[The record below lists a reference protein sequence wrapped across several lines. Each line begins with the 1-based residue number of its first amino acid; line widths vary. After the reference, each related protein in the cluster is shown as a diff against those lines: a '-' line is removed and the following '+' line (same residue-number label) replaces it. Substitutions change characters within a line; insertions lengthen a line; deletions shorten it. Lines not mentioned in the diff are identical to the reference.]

1 LEFAWNLEFGHW
13 KLVIKLMHGLLI
25 LNKPKGMTS
34 FSAVNAIH
42 KLIGV
47 KAGHAGT
54 LDPMAEGVL
63 VVLLGKFTKKAKE
76 FESSIKEYEA
86 EITFGIETDS
96 LDSTGK
102 VLSRKEVNITKP
114 QLEEA
119 ISQFTGEIEQ
129 IPPMVSAIHYKG
141 KRLYELARQGI
152 EVERAPRKITIHKLF
167 LKSFDKDKA
176 SFIVSCSKGTY
187 IRTLCADIGAK
198 LGCGAHMSKL
208 TRIKSGDFSI
218 DDALTLEQ
226 VFQLHN
232 HGELEKALCQ
242 T

>member
-1 LEFAWNLEFGHW
+1 
-13 KLVIKLMHGLLI
+13 MHGIII

-34 FSAVNAIH
+34 FAVVDAVH
-42 KLIGV
+42 KLTRS

-63 VVLLGKFTKKAKE
+63 VVLLGRFTKKAKE
-76 FESSIKEYEA
+76 FESSTKEYEA

-102 VLSRKEVNITKP
+102 VTSRKEVNITEQ
-114 QLEEA
+114 QLRETMG
-119 ISQFTGEIEQ
+119 QFAGEIEQ
-129 IPPMVSAIHYKG
+129 IPPMVSAIHHKG

-152 EVERAPRKITIHKLF
+152 EVERAPRKITIHKLE
-167 LKSFDKDKA
+167 LKSFDKDRA
-176 SFIVSCSKGTY
+176 SFVISCSKGTY

-208 TRIKSGDFSI
+208 TRIKSGNFSI
-218 DDALTLEQ
+218 DKALTLEQ
-226 VFQLHN
+226 VFKLHN
-232 HGELEKALCQ
+232 RGELEKALCL

>member
-1 LEFAWNLEFGHW
+1 
-13 KLVIKLMHGLLI
+13 MHGLLV

-76 FESSIKEYEA
+76 FESSIKEYET
-86 EITFGIETDS
+86 EITFGVETDS

-119 ISQFTGEIEQ
+119 MSQFNGEIEQ
-129 IPPMVSAIHYKG
+129 IPPMVSAIHHKG

-152 EVERAPRKITIHKLF
+152 EVERVPRKITIHKLE
-167 LKSFDKDKA
+167 LKSFDKDRA
-176 SFIVSCSKGTY
+176 RFVVSCSKGTY
-187 IRTLCADIGAK
+187 IRTLCADIGSS

-208 TRIKSGDFSI
+208 TRIKSGEFSLSDSI
-218 DDALTLEQ
+218 TLEEA
-226 VFQLHN
+226 FKLHN
-232 HGELEKALCQ
+232 LGKLESRVMNGVG
-242 T
+242 

>member
-1 LEFAWNLEFGHW
+1 
-13 KLVIKLMHGLLI
+13 MHGVII

-34 FSAVNAIH
+34 FAVVNTIH
-42 KLIGV
+42 KLTKS

-102 VLSRKEVNITKP
+102 ITSRKEASISEQ
-114 QLEEA
+114 QLKDVMG
-119 ISQFTGEIEQ
+119 QFAGEIEQ
-129 IPPMVSAIHYKG
+129 VPPMVSAIHYKG
-141 KRLYELARQGI
+141 KRLYELARAGI
-152 EVERAPRKITIHKLF
+152 EVERAPRKITIHKLE
-167 LKSFDKDKA
+167 LKSFSPSKA
-176 SFIVSCSKGTY
+176 SFTVSCSKGTY
-187 IRTLCADIGAK
+187 IRSLCADIGSK

-208 TRIKSGDFSI
+208 TRVKSGDFSI
-218 DDALTLEQ
+218 DNALTLEEI
-226 VFQLHN
+226 FKLHN
-232 HGELEKALCQ
+232 HGELEKALCL

>member
-1 LEFAWNLEFGHW
+1 
-13 KLVIKLMHGLLI
+13 MHGLLI

-76 FESSIKEYEA
+76 FESSTKEYEA

-102 VLSRKEVNITKP
+102 VTSRKEVDITRP
-114 QLEEA
+114 QLEGA
-119 ISQFTGEIEQ
+119 MKQFTGEIEQ

-152 EVERAPRKITIHKLF
+152 EVERAPRKITINKLE
-167 LKSFDKDKA
+167 LKTFDKDRA
-176 SFIVSCSKGTY
+176 MFVVSCSKGTY
-187 IRTLCADIGAK
+187 IRTLCADIGTK

-218 DDALTLEQ
+218 DKALTLEQ
-226 VFQLHN
+226 VFKLHN
-232 HGELEKALCQ
+232 HGDLEKALCL

>member
-1 LEFAWNLEFGHW
+1 
-13 KLVIKLMHGLLI
+13 MHGLLI

-102 VLSRKEVNITKP
+102 VTSRKEVDITKP

-119 ISQFTGEIEQ
+119 MDQFTGEIEQ

-152 EVERAPRKITIHKLF
+152 EVERAPRKITIHKLE
-167 LKSFDKDKA
+167 LKSFEKDRA
-176 SFIVSCSKGTY
+176 SFVVSCSKGTY
-187 IRTLCADIGAK
+187 IRTLCADIGTK
-198 LGCGAHMSKL
+198 LGCVAHMSKL
-208 TRIKSGDFSI
+208 TRIRSGDFSI
-218 DDALTLEQ
+218 DNALTLEQ
-226 VFQLHN
+226 VFKLHN
-232 HGELEKALCQ
+232 HGDLEKALCL

>member
-1 LEFAWNLEFGHW
+1 
-13 KLVIKLMHGLLI
+13 
-25 LNKPKGMTS
+25 
-34 FSAVNAIH
+34 
-42 KLIGV
+42 
-47 KAGHAGT
+47 
-54 LDPMAEGVL
+54 MAEGVL

-114 QLEEA
+114 QLEDA
-119 ISQFTGEIEQ
+119 MGRFTGEIEQ
-129 IPPMVSAIHYKG
+129 IPPMFSAIHHKG

-152 EVERAPRKITIHKLF
+152 EVERAPRKITIHKFF
-167 LKSFDKDKA
+167 LKSFDKNRA
-176 SFIVSCSKGTY
+176 SFVVSCSKGTY
-187 IRTLCADIGAK
+187 IRTLCADIGNK

-218 DDALTLEQ
+218 DNALTLEQ
-226 VFQLHN
+226 VFKLHN
-232 HGELEKALCQ
+232 RGELEGKIMTNDQCQ
-242 T
+242 MSN

>member
-1 LEFAWNLEFGHW
+1 
-13 KLVIKLMHGLLI
+13 MHGMLI

-42 KLIGV
+42 KLTGA

-76 FESSIKEYEA
+76 FESSVKEYEA

-96 LDSTGK
+96 LDSTG
-102 VLSRKEVNITKP
+102 RITSKKDVDVAEQ
-114 QLEEA
+114 QLKDVMG
-119 ISQFTGEIEQ
+119 QFVGEIDQ
-129 IPPMVSAIHYKG
+129 IPPMISAIHYKG
-141 KRLYELARQGI
+141 KRLYELARAGI
-152 EVERAPRKITIHKLF
+152 EVERSPRRITIYKLE
-167 LKSFDKDKA
+167 LRSFDGNRA

-187 IRTLCADIGAK
+187 IRSLCADIGK
-198 LGCGAHMSKL
+198 RLGCGAHMSKL

-218 DDALTLEQ
+218 DKALTLEEI
-226 VFQLHN
+226 FKLHN
-232 HGELEKALCQ
+232 GGELESKLMIQEACD
-242 T
+242 

>member
-1 LEFAWNLEFGHW
+1 
-13 KLVIKLMHGLLI
+13 MHGLLI

-76 FESSIKEYEA
+76 FESSVKEYEA

-102 VLSRKEVNITKP
+102 ITSRKEVDITRP
-114 QLEEA
+114 RLEETMG
-119 ISQFTGEIEQ
+119 QFIGEIEQ

-152 EVERAPRKITIHKLF
+152 EVERAPRKITIHKLE
-167 LKSFDKDKA
+167 LKSFDKDRA
-176 SFIVSCSKGTY
+176 SFVVSCSKGTY
-187 IRTLCADIGAK
+187 IRTLCADIGKK

-218 DDALTLEQ
+218 DNALTLEQ
-226 VFQLHN
+226 VFKLHN
-232 HGELEKALCQ
+232 HGELEKALCL

>member
-1 LEFAWNLEFGHW
+1 
-13 KLVIKLMHGLLI
+13 MHGLLI

-102 VLSRKEVNITKP
+102 VTSRKEVDITKP

-119 ISQFTGEIEQ
+119 MDQFTGEIEQ

-152 EVERAPRKITIHKLF
+152 EVERAPRKITIHKLE
-167 LKSFDKDKA
+167 LKSFEKDRA
-176 SFIVSCSKGTY
+176 SFVVSCSKGTY
-187 IRTLCADIGAK
+187 IRTLCADIGTK

-208 TRIKSGDFSI
+208 TRIRSGDFSI
-218 DDALTLEQ
+218 DNALTLEQ
-226 VFQLHN
+226 VFKLHN
-232 HGELEKALCQ
+232 HGDLEKALCL

>member
-1 LEFAWNLEFGHW
+1 MNG
-13 KLVIKLMHGLLI
+13 IMI

-102 VLSRKEVNITKP
+102 VTSRKEVNITRP

-119 ISQFTGEIEQ
+119 MVHFTGEIEQ

-152 EVERAPRKITIHKLF
+152 EVERAPRKITIHKLE
-167 LKSFDKDKA
+167 LKSFDKDRA
-176 SFIVSCSKGTY
+176 SFVVSCSKGTY
-187 IRTLCADIGAK
+187 IRTLCADIGSS

-218 DDALTLEQ
+218 DNALTLEQ
-226 VFQLHN
+226 VFKLHN
-232 HGELEKALCQ
+232 RGELEKALCL

>member
-1 LEFAWNLEFGHW
+1 
-13 KLVIKLMHGLLI
+13 MHGVII

-34 FSAVNAIH
+34 FAVVNAIH
-42 KLIGV
+42 KLTKT

-76 FESSIKEYEA
+76 FESSLKEYEA

-96 LDSTGK
+96 LDSTGRIT
-102 VLSRKEVNITKP
+102 SRKEVAITEQ
-114 QLEEA
+114 QLRDVMG
-119 ISQFTGEIEQ
+119 QFVGEIEQ
-129 IPPMVSAIHYKG
+129 VPPMVSAIHYKG
-141 KRLYELARQGI
+141 KRLYELARKGI
-152 EVERAPRKITIHKLF
+152 EVERSPRKITIHKLE
-167 LKSFDKDKA
+167 LKSFSPNKA

-187 IRTLCADIGAK
+187 IRSLCADIGSK

-208 TRIKSGDFSI
+208 TRIRSGDFSI
-218 DDALTLEQ
+218 DNALTLEEI
-226 VFQLHN
+226 FKLHN
-232 HGELEKALCQ
+232 HGELEKALCL

>member
-1 LEFAWNLEFGHW
+1 MN
-13 KLVIKLMHGLLI
+13 GLLI
-25 LNKPKGMTS
+25 VNKPKGMTS
-34 FSAVNAIH
+34 FSVVNAIH
-42 KLIGV
+42 RLIGV

-102 VLSRKEVNITKP
+102 ITSKKEVNITKQ
-114 QLEEA
+114 QLRDVMDLF
-119 ISQFTGEIEQ
+119 IGEIEQ
-129 IPPMVSAIHYKG
+129 IPPMVSAIHHKG
-141 KRLYELARQGI
+141 KRLYDLARQGI
-152 EVERAPRKITIHKLF
+152 EVERSPRKITINKLE
-167 LKSFDKDKA
+167 LRSFDRDRA
-176 SFIVSCSKGTY
+176 SFVVSCSKGTY
-187 IRTLCADIGAK
+187 IRTLCADIGSR

-218 DDALTLEQ
+218 DNALTLEQ
-226 VFQLHN
+226 VFKLHN
-232 HGELEKALCQ
+232 HGELEKALCLK
-242 T
+242 

>member
-1 LEFAWNLEFGHW
+1 
-13 KLVIKLMHGLLI
+13 MHGIMI

-34 FSAVNAIH
+34 FAVVDAVH
-42 KLIGV
+42 KLTKS

-63 VVLLGKFTKKAKE
+63 VVLLGRFTKKAKE

-102 VLSRKEVNITKP
+102 VLSRKEVNITEQ
-114 QLEEA
+114 QLRETMA
-119 ISQFTGEIEQ
+119 QFNGEIDQ
-129 IPPMVSAIHYKG
+129 IPPMISAIHHKG

-152 EVERAPRKITIHKLF
+152 EVERTPRKITIHKLE
-167 LKSFDKDKA
+167 LKSFDKDRA
-176 SFIVSCSKGTY
+176 SFVISCSKGTY

-198 LGCGAHMSKL
+198 FGCGAHMSKL
-208 TRIKSGDFSI
+208 TRIKSGNFSI
-218 DDALTLEQ
+218 DKALTLEQ
-226 VFQLHN
+226 VFSLHN
-232 HGELEKALCQ
+232 HGELEKALCL